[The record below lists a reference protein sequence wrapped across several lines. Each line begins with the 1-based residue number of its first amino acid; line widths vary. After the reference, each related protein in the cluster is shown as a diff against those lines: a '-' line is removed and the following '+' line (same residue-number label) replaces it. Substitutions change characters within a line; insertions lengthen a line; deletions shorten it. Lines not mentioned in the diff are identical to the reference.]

1 MHVHFP
7 FFIFFAVRLCLQHM
21 LNDLMLQESLLDVMD
36 ATNHF
41 CFFVELVDKLKYA
54 CALSFFLYKSHLVF

>member
-1 MHVHFP
+1 MRMHVHFP

-36 ATNHF
+36 ATSHF

-54 CALSFFLYKSHLVF
+54 CALSFFLYKSLI

>member
-1 MHVHFP
+1 
-7 FFIFFAVRLCLQHM
+7 M

-36 ATNHF
+36 ATGHF

-54 CALSFFLYKSHLVF
+54 CALSFFLYKSLI